1 MERKGAP
8 TFSMLIEIL
17 SYNTWRIHTDVAAS
31 VDAMLAGRTPATQV
45 RRWEHCKRVVRFTGG
60 DNEQEGGMAGI
71 AQPLKRSFMDD
82 LFQMCR
88 GYASARGA

>member
-17 SYNTWRIHTDVAAS
+17 SYNMWRIHTDVAAS
-31 VDAMLAGRTPATQV
+31 VDAMLAGGTPATQL

-60 DNEQEGGMAGI
+60 ESDQEGGLAGI
-71 AQPLKRSFMDD
+71 AQPLKRSFMND
-82 LFQMCR
+82 LFQMSR
-88 GYASARGA
+88 GYATAGSA